1 MEIKTFVQYDL
12 ASDSQQL
19 FLWVTVPQ
27 YDVGPQG
34 GSYYAEPIRF
44 IRRSRGQGETID
56 PPVPFLG
63 ASRIDVD
70 DGLAPSTNDF
80 LQAIMDAG
88 WEQGI
93 RPRKFKDHTNELTAV
108 RYHLED
114 MRALTFK
121 TATPQEKK

>member
-19 FLWVTVPQ
+19 FLWVTIPQ
-27 YDVGPQG
+27 YPNGPAG

-44 IRRSRGQGETID
+44 THRLRGSSE
-56 PPVPFLG
+56 PPTPFLG

-70 DGLAPSTNDF
+70 DGLAPSASDF

-114 MRALTFK
+114 MRALAFE
-121 TATPQEKK
+121 TAKPQEKK